1 MIVGFTGTKQGM
13 TVFQQDTLCRL
24 LAKYRPVEFH
34 HGDCIGADHQAH
46 LIAKKLGIRI
56 VVHPPD
62 NPKARAYCDADLTM
76 PEKSYLE
83 RNHNIVDCSDL
94 IIAAPKSQR
103 EQLRSGTWATVRYTR
118 KQQKDLVILALQD

>member
-1 MIVGFTGTKQGM
+1 MIIGFTGTQQGL
-13 TVFQQDTLCRL
+13 TPLQLDTIYQL
-24 LAKYRPVEFH
+24 LNKHRPVEFH

-46 LIAKKLGIRI
+46 LIAKELGIKI

-62 NPKARAYCDADLTM
+62 NPKARAYCKTAHIM
-76 PEKSYLE
+76 PEKPYLE

-103 EQLRSGTWATVRYTR
+103 EQLRSGTWATVRYAR
-118 KQQKDLVILALQD
+118 KQQKELIIVAP